1 MRYNSKEWKISLKN
15 KKKAL
20 FLYELEN
27 STIFKILSFLNLG
40 FIWEE
45 VILNR
50 MLTKLKKFEAINKNK
65 LKTFEKEMLL
75 RWKLQ

>member
-1 MRYNSKEWKISLKN
+1 MRYNSKELRISLKN

-27 STIFKILSFLNLG
+27 SIIFKILSFLNLG

-50 MLTKLKKFEAINKNK
+50 MLIKLKKFEAINKNK